1 MIYILLSL
9 RSKKLATPSIPAIPP
24 TFAPMRFDDFDLND
38 TLLDAVYYMNYT
50 EATEIQAKAIPL
62 ILEGNDLIGCAQTGT
77 GKTAAFLLPLL
88 NHLSETD
95 GAGVKGLVLCPTREL
110 AIQIAQ
116 QAEGLSYFTHASVK
130 AVYGGGD
137 GVAWDQEKA
146 ALTGKADLIIAT
158 PGRLMAHMEQ
168 GYVNFDR
175 VDFLVLDEADR
186 MLDIGFYDDILKIID
201 KLPKKRQSLM
211 FSATMAS
218 RIRQLAVQIL
228 QDPQE
233 VSVAIAKPAEGVTQK
248 VYLAFDEQKVALAR
262 HLLADKDEYKQ
273 IIVFCSTK
281 KKVEQLYRKLR
292 DRNFA
297 CAPISSDYTQEERE
311 QALSDFKNGR
321 TRILVATDV
330 MSRGIDVKGIDLV
343 MNFDVPHDAED
354 YVHRIGRTA
363 RAKTTGM
370 AITLVSPEDMYRFS
384 KIERLIERE
393 LEKLQPPT
401 ELGEGPQWEAR
412 SKGSG
417 RPGGGRPGGSRPG
430 GNGGGKKRFGKPKGP
445 QGGGG
450 ATA

>member
-1 MIYILLSL
+1 
-9 RSKKLATPSIPAIPP
+9 
-24 TFAPMRFDDFDLND
+24 MRFDDFDLND

-168 GYVNFDR
+168 GYVKFDR
-175 VDFLVLDEADR
+175 VEFLVLDEADR

-417 RPGGGRPGGSRPG
+417 RPGGGRPGG
-430 GNGGGKKRFGKPKGP
+430 NGGANKRFGKPKGP
-445 QGGGG
+445 RPQGGGG

>member
-1 MIYILLSL
+1 
-9 RSKKLATPSIPAIPP
+9 
-24 TFAPMRFDDFDLND
+24 MRFDDFDLND

-211 FSATMAS
+211 FSATMAP

-417 RPGGGRPGGSRPG
+417 RPGGGRPGGGRPG

-445 QGGGG
+445 QGGG
-450 ATA
+450 TAA

>member
-1 MIYILLSL
+1 
-9 RSKKLATPSIPAIPP
+9 
-24 TFAPMRFDDFDLND
+24 MRFDDFDLND

-211 FSATMAS
+211 FSATMAP

-393 LEKLQPPT
+393 LEKLHPPT

-445 QGGGG
+445 RPQGGSTP
-450 ATA
+450 A

>member
-1 MIYILLSL
+1 
-9 RSKKLATPSIPAIPP
+9 
-24 TFAPMRFDDFDLND
+24 MRFDDFDLND

-88 NHLSETD
+88 NHLSEID
-95 GAGVKGLVLCPTREL
+95 GAGVKALILCPTREL

-168 GYVNFDR
+168 GYVKFDR
-175 VDFLVLDEADR
+175 VEFLVLDEADR

-417 RPGGGRPGGSRPG
+417 RPGGGRPGG
-430 GNGGGKKRFGKPKGP
+430 NGGPNKRFGKPKGP
-445 QGGGG
+445 RPEGGGG

>member
-1 MIYILLSL
+1 
-9 RSKKLATPSIPAIPP
+9 
-24 TFAPMRFDDFDLND
+24 MRFDDFDLND

-168 GYVNFDR
+168 GYVKFDR

-211 FSATMAS
+211 FSATMAP

-430 GNGGGKKRFGKPKGP
+430 SNGGGKKRFGKPKGP

>member
-1 MIYILLSL
+1 
-9 RSKKLATPSIPAIPP
+9 
-24 TFAPMRFDDFDLND
+24 MRFDDFDLND

-168 GYVNFDR
+168 GYVKFDR

-211 FSATMAS
+211 FSATMAP

-417 RPGGGRPGGSRPG
+417 RPGGGRPGGGRPG

>member
-1 MIYILLSL
+1 
-9 RSKKLATPSIPAIPP
+9 
-24 TFAPMRFDDFDLND
+24 MRFDDFDLND

-95 GAGVKGLVLCPTREL
+95 GAGVKALVLCPTREL

-168 GYVNFDR
+168 GYVKFDR

-211 FSATMAS
+211 FSATMAP

-445 QGGGG
+445 RPQGGG
-450 ATA
+450 TAA

>member
-1 MIYILLSL
+1 
-9 RSKKLATPSIPAIPP
+9 
-24 TFAPMRFDDFDLND
+24 MRFDDFDLND

-95 GAGVKGLVLCPTREL
+95 GAGVKALVLCPTREL

-168 GYVNFDR
+168 GYVKFDR

-211 FSATMAS
+211 FSATMAP

-401 ELGEGPQWEAR
+401 EIGEGPQWEAR

-417 RPGGGRPGGSRPG
+417 RPGGGRQGGGRPG

-445 QGGGG
+445 RPQGGG
-450 ATA
+450 TAA

>member
-1 MIYILLSL
+1 
-9 RSKKLATPSIPAIPP
+9 
-24 TFAPMRFDDFDLND
+24 MRFDDFDLND

-116 QAEGLSYFTHASVK
+116 QAEGLSYFTQASVK

-168 GYVNFDR
+168 GYVKFDR

-211 FSATMAS
+211 FSATMAP

>member
-1 MIYILLSL
+1 
-9 RSKKLATPSIPAIPP
+9 
-24 TFAPMRFDDFDLND
+24 MRFDDFDLND

-88 NHLSETD
+88 NHLSEID
-95 GAGVKGLVLCPTREL
+95 GAGVKALILCPTREL

-168 GYVNFDR
+168 GYVKFDR
-175 VDFLVLDEADR
+175 VEFLVLDEADR

>member
-1 MIYILLSL
+1 
-9 RSKKLATPSIPAIPP
+9 
-24 TFAPMRFDDFDLND
+24 MRFDDFDLND

-88 NHLSETD
+88 NHLSEID
-95 GAGVKGLVLCPTREL
+95 GAGVKALILCPTREL

-168 GYVNFDR
+168 GYVKFDR
-175 VDFLVLDEADR
+175 VEFLVLDEADR

-417 RPGGGRPGGSRPG
+417 RPGGGRPGG
-430 GNGGGKKRFGKPKGP
+430 NGGSNKRFGKPKGP
-445 QGGGG
+445 RPQGGGG

>member
-1 MIYILLSL
+1 
-9 RSKKLATPSIPAIPP
+9 
-24 TFAPMRFDDFDLND
+24 MRFDDFDLND

-50 EATEIQAKAIPL
+50 EATEIQAKSIPL

-95 GAGVKGLVLCPTREL
+95 GAGVKALVLCPTREL

-168 GYVNFDR
+168 GYVKFDR

-211 FSATMAS
+211 FSATMAP

-401 ELGEGPQWEAR
+401 EIGEGPQWGAR

-417 RPGGGRPGGSRPG
+417 RPGGGRQGGGRPG

-445 QGGGG
+445 RPQGGG
-450 ATA
+450 TAA

>member
-1 MIYILLSL
+1 
-9 RSKKLATPSIPAIPP
+9 
-24 TFAPMRFDDFDLND
+24 MRFDDFDLND

-95 GAGVKGLVLCPTREL
+95 GAGVKALVLCPTREL
-110 AIQIAQ
+110 AVQIAQ

-211 FSATMAS
+211 FSATMAP

>member
-1 MIYILLSL
+1 
-9 RSKKLATPSIPAIPP
+9 
-24 TFAPMRFDDFDLND
+24 MRFDDFDLND

-211 FSATMAS
+211 FSATMAP

-417 RPGGGRPGGSRPG
+417 RPGGGRPGG
-430 GNGGGKKRFGKPKGP
+430 NGGGKKRFGKPKGP
-445 QGGGG
+445 QGGG
-450 ATA
+450 TAA

>member
-1 MIYILLSL
+1 M
-9 RSKKLATPSIPAIPP
+9 K
-24 TFAPMRFDDFDLND
+24 FDDFYLND

-62 ILEGNDLIGCAQTGT
+62 ILDGYDLIGCAQTGT

-88 NHLSETD
+88 NRLTELDTP
-95 GAGVKGLVLCPTREL
+95 GVKALVLCPTREL

-116 QAEGLSYFTHASVK
+116 QAEGLAFFTQSAVK

-146 ALTGKADLIIAT
+146 ALSGKADLIIAT

-168 GYVNFDR
+168 GNAKFDN

-201 KLPKKRQSLM
+201 KLPKNRQSLM
-211 FSATMAS
+211 FSATMAP
-218 RIRQLAVQIL
+218 RIRQLAHQIL
-228 QDPQE
+228 HEPQE

-248 VYLAFDEQKVALAR
+248 IYLAYEEQKVALAR
-262 HLLADKDEYKQ
+262 HLLSDKDEYKQ

-292 DRNFA
+292 DRQFA

-343 MNFDVPHDAED
+343 MNFDVPNDAED

-370 AITLVSPEDMYRFS
+370 AITLVSPDDMFKFS
-384 KIERLIERE
+384 KIERLIDRDF
-393 LEKLQPPT
+393 EKLPPPT
-401 ELGEGPQWEAR
+401 ELGEGPVWEAR

-417 RPGGGRPGGSRPG
+417 RPGGGKSGGPAGRGGSG
-430 GNGGGKKRFGKPKGP
+430 SSFKKKKFGKPKGP
-445 QGGGG
+445 AAGG
-450 ATA
+450 ATTAAG

>member
-1 MIYILLSL
+1 
-9 RSKKLATPSIPAIPP
+9 
-24 TFAPMRFDDFDLND
+24 MRFDDFDLND

-88 NHLSETD
+88 NHLSEID
-95 GAGVKGLVLCPTREL
+95 GAGVKALILCPTREL

-130 AVYGGGD
+130 AVCRGYD
-137 GVAWDQEKA
+137 ANLFIPKKA

-417 RPGGGRPGGSRPG
+417 RPGGGRPGG
-430 GNGGGKKRFGKPKGP
+430 NGGANKRFGKPKGP
-445 QGGGG
+445 RPQGGGG

>member
-1 MIYILLSL
+1 
-9 RSKKLATPSIPAIPP
+9 
-24 TFAPMRFDDFDLND
+24 MRFDDFDLND

-211 FSATMAS
+211 FSATMAP

-292 DRNFA
+292 DRSFA

-321 TRILVATDV
+321 TRVLVATDV

-417 RPGGGRPGGSRPG
+417 RPGGGRPGG
-430 GNGGGKKRFGKPKGP
+430 NGGPNKRFGKPKGP
-445 QGGGG
+445 RPEGGGG

>member
-1 MIYILLSL
+1 
-9 RSKKLATPSIPAIPP
+9 
-24 TFAPMRFDDFDLND
+24 MRFDDFDLND

-168 GYVNFDR
+168 GYVKFDR

-211 FSATMAS
+211 FSATMAP

-262 HLLADKDEYKQ
+262 HLLADKDEFKQ

-412 SKGSG
+412 SKGTG

>member
-1 MIYILLSL
+1 
-9 RSKKLATPSIPAIPP
+9 
-24 TFAPMRFDDFDLND
+24 MRFDDFDLND

-88 NHLSETD
+88 NHLSEID
-95 GAGVKGLVLCPTREL
+95 GAGVKALILCPTREL

-168 GYVNFDR
+168 GYVKFDR
-175 VDFLVLDEADR
+175 VEFLVLDEADR

-321 TRILVATDV
+321 TRVLVATDV

-417 RPGGGRPGGSRPG
+417 RPGGGRPGG
-430 GNGGGKKRFGKPKGP
+430 NGGPNKRFGKPKGP
-445 QGGGG
+445 RPEGGGG

>member
-1 MIYILLSL
+1 
-9 RSKKLATPSIPAIPP
+9 
-24 TFAPMRFDDFDLND
+24 MRFDDFDLND

-95 GAGVKGLVLCPTREL
+95 GAGVKALVLCPTREL

-168 GYVNFDR
+168 GYVKFDR

-211 FSATMAS
+211 FSATMAP

-401 ELGEGPQWEAR
+401 ELGGGPQWEAR

-445 QGGGG
+445 RPQGGG
-450 ATA
+450 TAA

>member
-1 MIYILLSL
+1 
-9 RSKKLATPSIPAIPP
+9 
-24 TFAPMRFDDFDLND
+24 MRFDDFDLND

-211 FSATMAS
+211 FSATMAP

-321 TRILVATDV
+321 TRVLVATDV

-417 RPGGGRPGGSRPG
+417 RPGGGRPGG
-430 GNGGGKKRFGKPKGP
+430 NGGPNKRFGKPKGP
-445 QGGGG
+445 RPEGGGG

>member
-1 MIYILLSL
+1 
-9 RSKKLATPSIPAIPP
+9 
-24 TFAPMRFDDFDLND
+24 MRFDDFDLND

-88 NHLSETD
+88 NHLSEID
-95 GAGVKGLVLCPTREL
+95 GAGVKALILCPTREL

-168 GYVNFDR
+168 GYVKFDR
-175 VDFLVLDEADR
+175 VEFLVLDEADR

-417 RPGGGRPGGSRPG
+417 RPGGGRPGGGRPG

>member
-1 MIYILLSL
+1 
-9 RSKKLATPSIPAIPP
+9 
-24 TFAPMRFDDFDLND
+24 MRFDDFDLND

-88 NHLSETD
+88 NHLSEID
-95 GAGVKGLVLCPTREL
+95 GAGVKALILCPTREL

-168 GYVNFDR
+168 GYVKFDR
-175 VDFLVLDEADR
+175 VEFLVLDEADR

-211 FSATMAS
+211 FSATMAT

-417 RPGGGRPGGSRPG
+417 RPGGGRPGG
-430 GNGGGKKRFGKPKGP
+430 NGGANKRFGKPKGP
-445 QGGGG
+445 RPQGGGG

>member
-1 MIYILLSL
+1 
-9 RSKKLATPSIPAIPP
+9 
-24 TFAPMRFDDFDLND
+24 MRFDDFDLND

-95 GAGVKGLVLCPTREL
+95 GAGVKALILCPTREL

-168 GYVNFDR
+168 GYVKFDR
-175 VDFLVLDEADR
+175 VEFLVLDEADR

-211 FSATMAS
+211 FSATMAP

-417 RPGGGRPGGSRPG
+417 RPGGGRPGG
-430 GNGGGKKRFGKPKGP
+430 NGGPNKRFGKPKGP
-445 QGGGG
+445 RPEGGGG

>member
-1 MIYILLSL
+1 
-9 RSKKLATPSIPAIPP
+9 
-24 TFAPMRFDDFDLND
+24 MRFDDFDLND

-95 GAGVKGLVLCPTREL
+95 GAGVKALVLCPTREL

-211 FSATMAS
+211 FSATMAP

>member
-1 MIYILLSL
+1 
-9 RSKKLATPSIPAIPP
+9 
-24 TFAPMRFDDFDLND
+24 MRFDDFDLND

-88 NHLSETD
+88 NHLSEID
-95 GAGVKGLVLCPTREL
+95 GAGVKALILCPTREL

-146 ALTGKADLIIAT
+146 VLTGKADLIIAT

-168 GYVNFDR
+168 GYVKFDR
-175 VDFLVLDEADR
+175 VEFLVLDEADR

-417 RPGGGRPGGSRPG
+417 RPGGGRPGG
-430 GNGGGKKRFGKPKGP
+430 NGGSNKRFGKPKGP
-445 QGGGG
+445 RPQGGGG

>member
-1 MIYILLSL
+1 
-9 RSKKLATPSIPAIPP
+9 
-24 TFAPMRFDDFDLND
+24 MRFDDFDLND

-88 NHLSETD
+88 NHLSEID
-95 GAGVKGLVLCPTREL
+95 GAGVKALILCPTREL

-168 GYVNFDR
+168 GYVKFDR
-175 VDFLVLDEADR
+175 VEFLVLDEADR

-228 QDPQE
+228 QDPPE

-417 RPGGGRPGGSRPG
+417 RPGGGRPGG
-430 GNGGGKKRFGKPKGP
+430 NGGANKRFGKPKGP
-445 QGGGG
+445 RPQGGGG

>member
-1 MIYILLSL
+1 
-9 RSKKLATPSIPAIPP
+9 
-24 TFAPMRFDDFDLND
+24 MRFDDFDLND

-95 GAGVKGLVLCPTREL
+95 GAGVKALVLCPTREL

-211 FSATMAS
+211 FSATMAP

-417 RPGGGRPGGSRPG
+417 RPGGGRPGGGRPG
-430 GNGGGKKRFGKPKGP
+430 GNSGGKKRFGKPKGP
-445 QGGGG
+445 QGGG
-450 ATA
+450 TAA

>member
-1 MIYILLSL
+1 
-9 RSKKLATPSIPAIPP
+9 
-24 TFAPMRFDDFDLND
+24 MRFDDFDLND

-88 NHLSETD
+88 NHLSEID
-95 GAGVKGLVLCPTREL
+95 GAGVKALILCPTREL

-168 GYVNFDR
+168 GYVKFDR
-175 VDFLVLDEADR
+175 VEFLVLDEADR

-417 RPGGGRPGGSRPG
+417 RPGGGRPGG
-430 GNGGGKKRFGKPKGP
+430 NGGANKRFGKPKGP
-445 QGGGG
+445 RPEGGGG

>member
-1 MIYILLSL
+1 
-9 RSKKLATPSIPAIPP
+9 
-24 TFAPMRFDDFDLND
+24 MRFDDFDLND

-88 NHLSETD
+88 NHLSEID
-95 GAGVKGLVLCPTREL
+95 GAGVKALILCPTREL

-130 AVYGGGD
+130 AVYGGD

-168 GYVNFDR
+168 GYVKFDR
-175 VDFLVLDEADR
+175 VEFLVLDEADR

-417 RPGGGRPGGSRPG
+417 RPGGGRPGG
-430 GNGGGKKRFGKPKGP
+430 NGGSNKRFGKPKGP
-445 QGGGG
+445 RPQGGGG

>member
-1 MIYILLSL
+1 
-9 RSKKLATPSIPAIPP
+9 
-24 TFAPMRFDDFDLND
+24 MRFDDFDLND

-211 FSATMAS
+211 FSATMAP

-430 GNGGGKKRFGKPKGP
+430 GNGGGKKRFGKPKGQ